1 MVKKNRIKMLEDR
14 YDEAVKIVFEVI
26 EKNAG
31 GVGGVVPQK
40 TVVEEV
46 GKTGIISEAAV
57 YRYISEMEEEG
68 FIEKQKTN
76 SGNNL
81 VLKSLYKPNSGL

>member
-1 MVKKNRIKMLEDR
+1 MLEDR

-31 GVGGVVPQK
+31 GIGGIVSQK
-40 TVVEEV
+40 EVVEEV

-57 YRYISEMEEEG
+57 YRYIAEMEEEG
-68 FIEKQKTN
+68 FIEKQKTKN
-76 SGNNL
+76 GNNL
-81 VLKSLYKPNSGL
+81 ILKSLYMPNL